1 MEKKASRFP
10 LLLSFFLVFFSFP
23 YLSSSVKTIPISL
36 DEPSAYKELK
46 NWGFPIGLLP
56 ANVKDYSLNRTTGEF
71 SVSLGDQ
78 CQITLPPDN
87 YVATYK
93 RTVTG
98 RVAEGKIGQ
107 LDGIEVWA
115 IFKWWSITG
124 IKASGENLV
133 FEVGMVS
140 AKFPTKNFDES
151 PVCEGTSS
159 ASR

>member
-1 MEKKASRFP
+1 MLGKVDYFNSMIRRLRFRTYKIEGGQISKYEEGIVLGESCTSIEKRNDT
-10 LLLSFFLVFFSFP
+10 
-23 YLSSSVKTIPISL
+23 Y
-36 DEPSAYKELK
+36 PSQ
-46 NWGFPIGLLP
+46 
-56 ANVKDYSLNRTTGEF
+56 DYSLNRTTGEF

-98 RVAEGKIGQ
+98 KVAEGKIGQ
-107 LDGIEVWA
+107 LDGIQVWA
-115 IFKWWSITG
+115 IFKWWSITA

-151 PVCEGTSS
+151 PDGNLNPIY
-159 ASR
+159 

>member
-1 MEKKASRFP
+1 MENATSYFP
-10 LLLSFFLVFFSFP
+10 LLLSFFFVLLSFP
-23 YLSSSVKTIPISL
+23 HLSSSVATIPISL

-46 NWGFPIGLLP
+46 SWGFPIGLLP
-56 ANVKDYSLNRTTGEF
+56 ANVKDYTLNRTTGDF

-93 RTVTG
+93 RTLTG
-98 RVAEGKIGQ
+98 RLTEGKIGQ
-107 LDGIEVWA
+107 LEGIQVWA
-115 IFKWWSITG
+115 IFKWWSITA
-124 IKASGENLV
+124 IKTSGENLV

-140 AKFPTKNFDES
+140 AKFPSKSFDES
-151 PVCEGTSS
+151 PLCEGTAS